1 MTLGPSPV
9 EITEAKDS
17 PQETRSTLQSSRYT
31 ALTVVFSLWL
41 LESCFAWLS
50 TQYNYCELR
59 VSCKVRIRRV
69 SLHMGIWH
77 VSLYM
82 EQRLGFV
89 FSSDVCSEIWEGR
102 TFCFHSFSL
111 QLLVKHWAPQPQW
124 WRGWKSEGWAS
135 SRPHSAL
142 KSLLFP
148 HSFCVHDLL
157 LKSRGGNDPRRG
169 GGKRALPVQK
179 QGWHFRETESW
190 IWNCHEQR
198 IPSKEIAHCSAT
210 GSPVTM
216 GTGQRMT
223 AGRSHLP
230 GLKTPSDHLTTMI
243 QAPPD

>member
-59 VSCKVRIRRV
+59 VPCKVRIRRV
-69 SLHMGIWH
+69 SLHMGIWR

-102 TFCFHSFSL
+102 AFCFPSLSL
-111 QLLVKHWAPQPQW
+111 QLLVKHWAPRPQVMEGLEK
-124 WRGWKSEGWAS
+124 WRLSIQSAPFRIKVSAISPFFLCSWSTSEE
-135 SRPHSAL
+135 
-142 KSLLFP
+142 
-148 HSFCVHDLL
+148 
-157 LKSRGGNDPRRG
+157 
-169 GGKRALPVQK
+169 
-179 QGWHFRETESW
+179 QGWERPQERWWEEGPAGAETGM
-190 IWNCHEQR
+190 
-198 IPSKEIAHCSAT
+198 AF
-210 GSPVTM
+210 
-216 GTGQRMT
+216 
-223 AGRSHLP
+223 
-230 GLKTPSDHLTTMI
+230 
-243 QAPPD
+243 